1 MLLKGKNYSEV
12 RVTFKEDTFFYE
24 IPYEEDGQAASITL
38 TASEINKVNPLWLQ
52 GYYQGFY
59 L

>member
-1 MLLKGKNYSEV
+1 V

-24 IPYEEDGQAASITL
+24 IPYEEDGQAASINL
-38 TASEINKVNPLWLQ
+38 TASEINKVNPLWMQ